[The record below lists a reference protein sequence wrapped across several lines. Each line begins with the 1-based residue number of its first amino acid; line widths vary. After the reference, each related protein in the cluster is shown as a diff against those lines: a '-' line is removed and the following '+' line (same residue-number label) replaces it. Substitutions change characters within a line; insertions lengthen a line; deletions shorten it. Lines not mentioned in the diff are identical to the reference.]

1 MRKIILKMRESGAA
15 TSQNDKRENRETI
28 CTSLKI
34 TKNCPLKERAK
45 TKNTVDSAN
54 WLGNAAHS
62 ICILAVQPELLP
74 SAVLNS
80 GSADGY
86 AAGHATGAA
95 GHLTDGPPQPFLD
108 D

>member
-1 MRKIILKMRESGAA
+1 MRKHWESGAA

-45 TKNTVDSAN
+45 TKNTVDNAN

-86 AAGHATGAA
+86 AAGHATGTA
-95 GHLTDGPPQPFLD
+95 GRLTDGPPQPFLD